1 MTISN
6 VCPTL
11 IWKFYTLMLAVES
24 RCILLSLLRENNN
37 LVAYSKRNRVIFIE
51 EMYFNVVRLRY
62 IMQVE

>member
-51 EMYFNVVRLRY
+51 EMYFNVVRLGY

>member
-51 EMYFNVVRLRY
+51 GMYFNVVRLRY